1 MKVLKKA
8 GTVVVSVLLW
18 VVILVAALYAFTT
31 MATRD
36 NQNVADLFG
45 YTPMAVQSDSM
56 APTFEKGDLILIKKC
71 DTSTLKEGDIICFHT
86 IINNEYALNT
96 HRIQSIVEQGGAR
109 SYTTLGDNNNGIADT
124 HVISDGDIV
133 GKYVGKVQK
142 LGTVMDFLSG
152 STGFLLV
159 IVLPMLLFF
168 IYQIYHLIMIS
179 IRLKKAIAVETAR
192 EQELERQ
199 KVAAGS
205 QPQQDAEAAK
215 AALEEARRLREE
227 LLETYPNLTFDLCPG
242 WEMYEGFERDERWR
256 GFIEKYAGRLIY
268 GTDTSGSDW
277 EGRIECLRSSLE
289 TDAVYINAD
298 GYRCKGLK
306 LSDEALKKIYRDT
319 YRSVIQP
326 GNPKPIDDK
335 AVKEEYLPIALEWTK
350 RMYPNPAE
358 QEKIKEKLLALVEK

>member
-109 SYTTLGDNNNGIADT
+109 SYTTLGDNNNGITDT

-205 QPQQDAEAAK
+205 SQPQQDAEAAK

-227 LLETYPNLTFDLCPG
+227 
-242 WEMYEGFERDERWR
+242 
-256 GFIEKYAGRLIY
+256 A
-268 GTDTSGSDW
+268 
-277 EGRIECLRSSLE
+277 
-289 TDAVYINAD
+289 
-298 GYRCKGLK
+298 
-306 LSDEALKKIYRDT
+306 EAIRARAEEELARAKKEN
-319 YRSVIQP
+319 
-326 GNPKPIDDK
+326 GEDK
-335 AVKEEYLPIALEWTK
+335 QA
-350 RMYPNPAE
+350 
-358 QEKIKEKLLALVEK
+358 

>member
-1 MKVLKKA
+1 MERADKKEKKMKVLKKA

-18 VVILVAALYAFTT
+18 VVILVAALYGFTT

-36 NQNVADLFG
+36 NQNVSDLFG

-56 APTFEKGDLILIKKC
+56 APTFERGDLILIKKC

-109 SYTTLGDNNNGIADT
+109 SYTTLGDNNNGITDT

-227 LLETYPNLTFDLCPG
+227 
-242 WEMYEGFERDERWR
+242 
-256 GFIEKYAGRLIY
+256 A
-268 GTDTSGSDW
+268 
-277 EGRIECLRSSLE
+277 
-289 TDAVYINAD
+289 
-298 GYRCKGLK
+298 
-306 LSDEALKKIYRDT
+306 EAIRARAEEELARAKKEN
-319 YRSVIQP
+319 
-326 GNPKPIDDK
+326 GEDK
-335 AVKEEYLPIALEWTK
+335 QA
-350 RMYPNPAE
+350 
-358 QEKIKEKLLALVEK
+358 